1 MSILVLS
8 AVGAEREKI
17 ILWTGAER
25 TV

>member
-17 ILWTGAER
+17 MLWTGAER

>member
-8 AVGAEREKI
+8 AVGDEREKI
-17 ILWTGAER
+17 MLWTGAER